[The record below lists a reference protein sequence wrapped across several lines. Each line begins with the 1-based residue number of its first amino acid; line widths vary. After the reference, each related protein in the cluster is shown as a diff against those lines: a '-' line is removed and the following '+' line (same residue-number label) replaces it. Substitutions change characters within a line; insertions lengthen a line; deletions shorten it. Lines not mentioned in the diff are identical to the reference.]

1 MGIYDRDYYRD
12 EDDLS
17 FRRASGGMSAVFM
30 LIMANVIICLVDT
43 FLTPTGHQVCHVL
56 AMHSETIFHPAY
68 WFELVTYGFAHDPSN
83 FYHILGN
90 MLVLFFFG
98 PPIERRYGKTEFFI
112 FYMIAVLVGGLVWG
126 IQTGITSHRLVQAG
140 QNALHAEMLGASGAV
155 TAIVILFACNYPR
168 AQVFLFGLLPMP
180 AWAIGVMYVVMDT
193 FGSLNGGSHIAH
205 SVHIAG
211 AAFAAFYFFA
221 GLKFT
226 RFSIAKRRKKP
237 RFADSKETSRASY
250 TWNFPKR
257 SSAPVPDEQ
266 IEAEVDRILRKI
278 RATGEASLTE
288 TERETLVYASREYQ
302 RRQKGG

>member
-12 EDDLS
+12 EDDRS
-17 FRRASGGMSAVFM
+17 FRRASGGMSVVFM
-30 LIMANVIICLVDT
+30 LIMANVIIFLADM
-43 FLTPTGHQVCHVL
+43 FLTPAGHQVCHVL
-56 AMHSETIFHPAY
+56 AMHSETIFHPVF
-68 WFELVTYGFAHDPSN
+68 WFELITYGFAHDPVN

-112 FYMIAVLVGGLVWG
+112 FYMAAVLVGGLVWG
-126 IQTGITSHRLVQAG
+126 IQTGIASHRLVQAG
-140 QNALHAEMLGASGAV
+140 QTALHAEMLGASGAV

-168 AQVFLFGLLPMP
+168 AQVLLFGLLPMP
-180 AWAIGVMYVVMDT
+180 AWALGVMYVVMDT
-193 FGSLNGGSHIAH
+193 LGSFNGGSHIAH

-211 AAFAAFYFFA
+211 AALAALYFFA

-226 RFSIAKRRKKP
+226 RFSVSKWRRKP
-237 RFADSKETSRASY
+237 RFAKPEESSRPSY
-250 TWNFPKR
+250 TWNLHKHT
-257 SSAPVPDEQ
+257 SAPVPDEQ

-278 RATGEASLTE
+278 RATGEGSLTD
-288 TERETLVYASREYQ
+288 TERETLVDASREYQ